1 MRSLYG
7 STGVASVI
15 QMVRE
20 ATRGSASDLLNFY
33 LTRPSIMKMIRRGSK
48 ADEHVLAVGE
58 ATEGASTENFF
69 KKVWKLIHTL
79 ID

>member
-1 MRSLYG
+1 M
-7 STGVASVI
+7 V

-20 ATRGSASDLLNFY
+20 ATRASASDFLIFY
-33 LTRPSIMKMIRRGSK
+33 LTRPKIMKMIRRGSK
-48 ADEHVLAVGE
+48 ADEPVLAVGE
-58 ATEGASTENFF
+58 ATEGASTENFL

>member
-1 MRSLYG
+1 MM
-7 STGVASVI
+7 

-20 ATRGSASDLLNFY
+20 ATRASASDLLIFY
-33 LTRPSIMKMIRRGSK
+33 LTRSKIMKMIRRGSK
-48 ADEHVLAVGE
+48 ADEPVLAVGE
-58 ATEGASTENFF
+58 ATEGARTEIFL